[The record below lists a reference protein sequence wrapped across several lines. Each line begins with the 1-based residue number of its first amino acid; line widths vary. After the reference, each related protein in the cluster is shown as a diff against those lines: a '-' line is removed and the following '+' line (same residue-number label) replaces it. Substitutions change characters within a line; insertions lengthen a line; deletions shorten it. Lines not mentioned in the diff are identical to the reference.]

1 MAKGL
6 NLSGLGALFGD
17 EALIEDQVEC
27 AMIPVAKISTA
38 AGQARKYF
46 DDELIDELADSIR
59 EHGIIQPLTV
69 RQLQDGCYEIIA
81 GERRWRAARRLN
93 MERCPQELSRR
104 TTVRP
109 WKWVLSRTCREK
121 ISTPLKK
128 PWAIA
133 HL

>member
-46 DDELIDELADSIR
+46 DDELIDE
-59 EHGIIQPLTV
+59 
-69 RQLQDGCYEIIA
+69 IA
-81 GERRWRAARRLN
+81 N
-93 MERCPQELSRR
+93 N
-104 TTVRP
+104 
-109 WKWVLSRTCREK
+109 EK
-121 ISTPLKK
+121 IVKANLWIEDICEELFRSGKNVYYLDTYSVT
-128 PWAIA
+128 
-133 HL
+133 